1 MGGQVVNEIR
11 RRIGL
16 ASGAFRKYYCLFKTD
31 KLDINIKKRL
41 YNAIIV
47 SIVLYG
53 FESWPDIHKHTRKI
67 SRMLTGQKAVIN
79 NKKYDGNEFKIKW
92 DEEEK
97 ELLLLIK
104 ERKLKYLRNIFDE
117 EEGCKKVKEFLEK
130 DHKNNPFF
138 EFI

>member
-53 FESWPDIHKHTRKI
+53 FESWPNIGKHTRKI

-79 NKKYDGNEFKIKW
+79 NKKLEGNEFKIEW
-92 DEEEK
+92 DMEEK
-97 ELLLLIK
+97 KLLLLIK
-104 ERKLKYLRNIFDE
+104 KRKL
-117 EEGCKKVKEFLEK
+117 
-130 DHKNNPFF
+130 
-138 EFI
+138 